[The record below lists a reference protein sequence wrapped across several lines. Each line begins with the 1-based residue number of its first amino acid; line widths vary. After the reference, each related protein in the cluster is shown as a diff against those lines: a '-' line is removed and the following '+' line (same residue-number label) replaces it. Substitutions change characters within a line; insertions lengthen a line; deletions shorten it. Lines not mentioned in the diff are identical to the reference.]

1 MGKGQGGGDN
11 NLKPETEILEV
22 GVKKVLFI
30 CTHNSSRSQ
39 MAEGLVNHDLA
50 GKVQAFS
57 AGTDPTF
64 VHPLAVAAMGELGID
79 ISGHRSKSLDE
90 FVNEKFDFV
99 ITLCDHAAE
108 SCPVFFG
115 GTRRMHMG
123 FPDPSGVTGTEE
135 EKLSFFRRLRDQIRK
150 EMVGFL
156 SSQEG

>member
-1 MGKGQGGGDN
+1 M
-11 NLKPETEILEV
+11 
-22 GVKKVLFI
+22 KKVLFI

-39 MAEGLVNHDLA
+39 MAEGLVNHDLS

-64 VHPLAVAAMGELGID
+64 VNPLAVAAMGELGID
-79 ISGHRSKSLDE
+79 ISRQRSKSLDE
-90 FVNEKFDFV
+90 FEDEKFDFV

-115 GTRRMHMG
+115 GTQRMHMG

-135 EKLSFFRRLRDQIRK
+135 EKLLFFRKLRDQIRK
-150 EMVGFL
+150 EIIEFL
-156 SSQEG
+156 SAQQ